1 MEAPVSAR
9 PTLQVL
15 REAAP
20 TISVGMLTADLARL
34 GAELDLLAG
43 TGTRLVHYDVMD
55 GSAVFDG
62 KNTDASARFMLET
75 LQAPRV
81 GAA

>member
-20 TISVGMLTADLARL
+20 TISVGMLAADLARL
-34 GAELDLLAG
+34 GAELDLLAS

-55 GSAVFDG
+55 G
-62 KNTDASARFMLET
+62 KNAAANARFMLET
-75 LQAPRV
+75 LQAPHV
-81 GAA
+81 GAP